1 MNGRGCWGPSEQL
14 ASADTRLTLR
24 CGSISHDTV
33 RLWTIL
39 IQLLSSVST
48 NSCLSAFLVC
58 TGELVGWLL
67 TNPGKFL
74 LLVREGAACGSL
86 CVPTKPRS
94 KYPFHPGGWQKFPGH
109 KHLAQLQWSQVPEL
123 RRAMH
128 FHRVYF
134 SVWKSVSCSDC
145 SLPGSCV
152 HGILQTRILKWA
164 AYPFSRG
171 SSQPRDW
178 TQVSCIAGRFFTIW
192 ATRKLFKVPAA
203 MLGELGLSVRRSI
216 ASLRRS
222 FQWWQGTL
230 ILQRS
235 VSVPPPPADKQ
246 PFCTFVLLC
255 NCNSLVITTVRT
267 AQPHWRLGDWMPY
280 RTPHSCFK
288 GGLSTQSCRGITAE
302 AGRNFYVQMILS
314 RTTGNTSLFLSLEAV
329 HPNQSHPCS
338 HSFSSVK
345 HAP

>member
-1 MNGRGCWGPSEQL
+1 MRQRGTSKRKTKSRSLQPHLGRDICAIAFAGSARGSRSLGPVPQGRGNTGVNGRGCCGPSEQL

-24 CGSISHDTV
+24 CGSISHDTL

-39 IQLLSSVST
+39 ILIPSSVST

-74 LLVREGAACGSL
+74 LPVREGAACGSL

-94 KYPFHPGGWQKFPGH
+94 KCPFHPGGWQKFPGH
-109 KHLAQLQWSQVPEL
+109 KHLVQIHHAQPQWSQVPEL

-152 HGILQTRILKWA
+152 HGILQTRILEWV

-203 MLGELGLSVRRSI
+203 MFGELGLSVRRSV
-216 ASLRRS
+216 ASLLRS
-222 FQWWQGTL
+222 FRWWQGTL
-230 ILQRS
+230 ILQHS
-235 VSVPPPPADKQ
+235 VSVPPQ
-246 PFCTFVLLC
+246 LISSPF
-255 NCNSLVITTVRT
+255 
-267 AQPHWRLGDWMPY
+267 AP
-280 RTPHSCFK
+280 
-288 GGLSTQSCRGITAE
+288 
-302 AGRNFYVQMILS
+302 
-314 RTTGNTSLFLSLEAV
+314 LFFSAIAV
-329 HPNQSHPCS
+329 PW
-338 HSFSSVK
+338 
-345 HAP
+345 